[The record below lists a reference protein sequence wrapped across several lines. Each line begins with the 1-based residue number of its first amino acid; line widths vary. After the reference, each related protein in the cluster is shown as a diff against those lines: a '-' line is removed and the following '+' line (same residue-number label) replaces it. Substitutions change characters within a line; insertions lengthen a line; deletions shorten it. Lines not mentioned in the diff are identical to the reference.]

1 MKAFL
6 IVALAVGLG
15 VVSAQ
20 DITGDWNGILD
31 VSVMQLPI
39 VFHITQTAD
48 GLSSTMDSPDQG
60 AFGIAVTSTTFAD
73 SILTLTLE
81 DSAIQFSGQYR
92 DNSIVGT
99 FQQSGQKFPLTLTRE
114 QPAKKVYNR
123 PQVPKEPYPYLTEEV
138 VFTNPEAGIKL
149 AGTLTLPSA
158 KGKYPAV
165 VLITGSGPQD
175 RDETVFEHHPF
186 LIIAD
191 HLARNGIASLRF
203 DDRGTASSEG
213 DFAAATT
220 LDFATDVASAVE
232 YLKSRKEIGA
242 IGLAGHSEGG
252 IIAPIVAGRSPDV
265 KFIILLAGTGIRGD
279 TLLLMQQEAI
289 MRASG
294 EVEEEVQKILAVNA
308 LAFEL
313 VYQTA
318 ELDSLRPLL
327 QKFMEETIDNGSVEL
342 PEGTTRD
349 GFISLQLDALCNP
362 WMFSFMKLDPVPYL
376 EQVRCPVLALN
387 GAKDL
392 QVPSKANLAAI
403 RAALAKGGNKKVT
416 TKEFPGLNHLFQ
428 ESKTG
433 LPEEYVTIEQTIS
446 PAVLKEM
453 TAWIKKTV
461 KQK

>member
-1 MKAFL
+1 MKALF
-6 IVALAVGLG
+6 IAAFALGIS

-39 VFHITQTAD
+39 VFHITQTAE

-73 SILTLTLE
+73 AVLTLTLE
-81 DSAIQFSGQYR
+81 DSAIQFIGELKDSA
-92 DNSIVGT
+92 ITGT
-99 FQQSGQKFPLTLTRE
+99 FQQSGQKFPLILTRE
-114 QPAKKVYNR
+114 QPARKVYNR
-123 PQVPKEPYPYLTEEV
+123 PQVPTEPYPYLAEEV
-138 VFTNPEAGIKL
+138 TFTNPEAGIKL
-149 AGTLTLPSA
+149 AGTLTLPNA

-165 VLITGSGPQD
+165 VLITGSGAHD
-175 RDETVFEHHPF
+175 RDETVFQHKPF

-191 HLARNGIASLRF
+191 YLARNGIASLRF

-213 DFAAATT
+213 DFAAVTT
-220 LDFATDVASAVE
+220 LDFATDAASAVA
-232 YLKSRKEIGA
+232 YLKTRKEIGA

-252 IIAPIVAGRSPDV
+252 IIAPIVASRSQDV

-279 TLLLMQQEAI
+279 KVLLMQQEAI
-289 MRASG
+289 MRAAG
-294 EVEEEVQKILAVNA
+294 EAEDEVQRILANNA
-308 LAFEL
+308 RAFEL
-313 VYQTA
+313 VYQAA

-327 QKFMEETIDNGSVEL
+327 RKFMEEIIDNGSEEL
-342 PEGTTRD
+342 PEGTTRE
-349 GFISLQLDALCNP
+349 GYISLQFDALCNP
-362 WMFSFMKLDPVPYL
+362 WMFSFIKLDPVPYL

-392 QVPSKANLAAI
+392 QVPSKANLDAI
-403 RAALAKGGNKKVT
+403 RRALTKGGNKKVT

-428 ESKTG
+428 ECQTG
-433 LPEEYVTIEQTIS
+433 LPEEYVQIEQTIS

-453 TAWIKKTV
+453 SSWIKKAI